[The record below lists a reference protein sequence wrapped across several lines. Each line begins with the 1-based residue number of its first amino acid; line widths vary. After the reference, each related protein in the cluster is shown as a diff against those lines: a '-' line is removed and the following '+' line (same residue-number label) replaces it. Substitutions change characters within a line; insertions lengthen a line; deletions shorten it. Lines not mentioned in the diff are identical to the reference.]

1 MKYFILGCLLFLAN
15 QLNAQ
20 KAITI
25 QSSYYGNKSKY
36 ENVFISTDSSFLSA
50 LKVQNGLSDIRKM
63 KNQLYILVNEDLFSS
78 LYNYIKQWDYNV
90 SVENFPQP
98 FREIYYISTI
108 EGNNMTTRYLI
119 NFSGNRERARKY
131 FNDLSLK
138 FKECDSEELKVVLQ
152 SILKSLDDKK

>member
-1 MKYFILGCLLFLAN
+1 
-15 QLNAQ
+15 
-20 KAITI
+20 
-25 QSSYYGNKSKY
+25 
-36 ENVFISTDSSFLSA
+36 
-50 LKVQNGLSDIRKM
+50 M